1 MLEQTDTS
9 TSERFLKLQSVALQ
23 QCQETD
29 ESDLQR
35 LRKHFKTLKN
45 TFTIYDL
52 KEGFIDGELSCQTLA
67 SKAVLNNKHANSTS
81 TAGLLQGLPDGTEEE
96 QLYQFEEEMERNS
109 VMLRQCKSSNEQV
122 IQPGRRLAFTCSG

>member
-9 TSERFLKLQSVALQ
+9 TSERFLKLQAVALQ

-29 ESDLQR
+29 DSDLQR

-52 KEGFIDGELSCQTLA
+52 KEGFIDGELAARPLQ
-67 SKAVLNNKHANSTS
+67 SKAYFLSSAS
-81 TAGLLQGLPDGTEEE
+81 
-96 QLYQFEEEMERNS
+96 
-109 VMLRQCKSSNEQV
+109 MLRPPQLQDCCKDCQMVLRKSSFTSL
-122 IQPGRRLAFTCSG
+122 RRRWRETVSCSVSVNPAMSR